1 MHNLVVVLVR
11 TRNPLNLGAVARAMS
26 NFGAGELRTVQPFG
40 KAWREAQSAVGAGEV
55 MAQAKEF
62 ATIAEAVA
70 DCALVVGTTSVG
82 NRELKHPLHDLVEA
96 APMLRERMRA
106 GRVAVLFGSEK
117 WGLSNEELSYCH
129 WLLRIPT
136 REEHRSMNLGQA
148 AAVVL
153 YEMGGR
159 GGQGSQ
165 GAGAGESE
173 AAGGLAKKE
182 EPNAEAQRS
191 RSEEKKRR
199 KGLAGKNVGKRE
211 AGSAKPTGAQGSRPK
226 KNQRYVEEGRKNK
239 EEAGIKASAT
249 WRELTAG
256 EFAEMGM
263 VERIGEALLEALV
276 ESGYVGPRKRE
287 LAEEKLRRM
296 LRRFSMEAADA
307 EVFLGM
313 MRKIVEKI
321 K

>member
-1 MHNLVVVLVR
+1 M
-11 TRNPLNLGAVARAMS
+11 
-26 NFGAGELRTVQPFG
+26 
-40 KAWREAQSAVGAGEV
+40 
-55 MAQAKEF
+55 
-62 ATIAEAVA
+62 
-70 DCALVVGTTSVG
+70 
-82 NRELKHPLHDLVEA
+82 
-96 APMLRERMRA
+96 
-106 GRVAVLFGSEK
+106 
-117 WGLSNEELSYCH
+117 
-129 WLLRIPT
+129 
-136 REEHRSMNLGQA
+136 
-148 AAVVL
+148 
-153 YEMGGR
+153 
-159 GGQGSQ
+159 
-165 GAGAGESE
+165 
-173 AAGGLAKKE
+173 AKKE

-211 AGSAKPTGAQGSRPK
+211 AGSAKPTGAQESRL

-249 WRELTAG
+249 LRELTAG

-287 LAEEKLRRM
+287 LAQEKLRRM